1 MGYLVRFG
9 DYTFPSSIRPESERG
24 GNDTAPVDRPRAPG
38 AATQIGRRTPTLLQL
53 VGELYAPT
61 AAQLDVKEAAL
72 KAALFRGKQNLY
84 FGRDDFYYRDA
95 QMKSVSVSY
104 QEGKTF
110 GVVGF
115 YSITFEAA
123 DFPSPFAATS
133 STMIITGGEGE
144 VPYSGVI
151 DAFPLWTIEVD
162 EPGTGPI
169 TLTNLATAEVATLSG
184 SFGGGDVI
192 ALARDGY
199 RVLLNDEKN
208 FGIFNGIIPKLIPGV
223 NAIEY
228 TAGGTATVARVSAT
242 YHKMF
247 G

>member
-1 MGYLVRFG
+1 MGYLLKFG
-9 DYTFPSSIRPESERG
+9 DYTLPSTLRPESERG

-38 AATQIGRRTPTLLQL
+38 AATQIGRRTPTLLQV
-53 VGELYAPT
+53 VGEMLGASQ
-61 AAQLDVKEAAL
+61 ALLDAKEAAL

-95 QMKSVSVSY
+95 QMKSFSCSY

-123 DFPSPFAATS
+123 DYPSPFAATA
-133 STMIITGGEGE
+133 STVILTGGEGE
-144 VPYSGVI
+144 VPYAGGI
-151 DAFPLWTIEVD
+151 DAFPLWTIEID
-162 EPGTGPI
+162 DPGTGPI
-169 TLTNLATAEVATLSG
+169 TLTNLATAETATLTG
-184 SFGGGDVI
+184 TFGGGDVI
-192 ALARDGY
+192 ALNRDGY
-199 RVLLNDEKN
+199 QVLLNEEEN
-208 FGIFNGIIPKLIPGV
+208 FALFEGIIPKLIPGV

-228 TAGGTATVARVSAT
+228 AAGGTATVARVSAT
-242 YHKMF
+242 YKKIN